1 MGKLVDS
8 AAVWLICLAFE
19 AMTGLEAYSVAGV
32 LVSAT
37 ATCLA
42 SVVRTAP
49 VRVAVLAA
57 FLAACVASPAV
68 GAFLPVGACLCMFE
82 RPVVAK
88 CAWAVA
94 WVAMLPT
101 FATGGT
107 GPLHAGA
114 LLCVCVAASLLAWK
128 TTRGERVRHALFDS
142 WDAESARSFAL
153 LHQDREMTQEQRR
166 GRTGEG
172 SAAGANPLEGLTE
185 RERQIATLV
194 AEGKDN
200 HAIAEELFLSEGT
213 VRNYISAILS
223 KKQLKNRTQLA
234 VLCLGR

>member
-1 MGKLVDS
+1 MGKLIDS

-32 LVSAT
+32 LASAT
-37 ATCLA
+37 AICLA
-42 SVVRTAP
+42 SAVRPAP
-49 VRVAVLAA
+49 ARMTILGA
-57 FLAACVASPAV
+57 FLAACVASPSV

-101 FATGGT
+101 FATGET

-114 LLCVCVAASLLAWK
+114 LLCVCAAAALLAWK
-128 TTRGERVRHALFDS
+128 TGCGERARHALFDS
-142 WDAESARSFAL
+142 WDTESARSFAL
-153 LHQDREMTQEQRR
+153 LQQAREMTQGRR
-166 GRTGEG
+166 QGQAGEG
-172 SAAGANPLEGLTE
+172 PATDASPLEGLTE
-185 RERQIATLV
+185 RERQIAALV